1 MQILQV
7 LATTMDELLKMKL
20 PVADSRGTASAAKQ
34 DDDVAFERVCNVH
47 VNAPA
52 TSNATA
58 TPNAAATPK
67 VCNVCVNAPTTPNA
81 TATPNAKATPSAN
94 ATRSFYEVYSYLLR
108 KRCDR
113 MLSDETH

>member
-1 MQILQV
+1 
-7 LATTMDELLKMKL
+7 MDESLEMELA
-20 PVADSRGTASAAKQ
+20 VADGGGTASAVEQ
-34 DDDVAFERVCNVH
+34 DDDAAFE
-47 VNAPA
+47 
-52 TSNATA
+52 
-58 TPNAAATPK
+58 K
-67 VCNVCVNAPTTPNA
+67 LWNVCVNAPTTPNA